1 MYVVLVLYKIIDFVS
16 ATKIVYLVKNYI
28 IELYTPKR
36 LKFPTERISAV
47 GSSQSINL
55 TGL

>member
-1 MYVVLVLYKIIDFVS
+1 VLVLYKIIDFVS

-36 LKFPTERISAV
+36 LKFPTERM
-47 GSSQSINL
+47 
-55 TGL
+55 